1 MEKKPITILYGTETG
16 NAEDLANQTLERA
29 EAAGLEVKLV
39 GAMDFSVADLA
50 DTQRLI
56 CVISTWGEGDP
67 PSEAEDFCHD
77 LYDGNDVPDLSHLE
91 FTVCAL
97 GDTGYDEFCGCG
109 VKVDAALEK
118 HGATRFHEIAKLD
131 VDFDD
136 DFEAWSDALFAKLEG

>member
-16 NAEDLANQTLERA
+16 NAEDLASQLLERA
-29 EAAGLEVKLV
+29 EGAGLEASMV
-39 GAMDFSVADLA
+39 GAMDFNTSDLA

-56 CVISTWGEGDP
+56 VVISTWGEGDP
-67 PSEAEDFCHD
+67 PSEAEDFCND
-77 LYDGNDVPDLSHLE
+77 LFDGEGVPALDHLD

-109 VKVDAALEK
+109 VKVDESLAK
-118 HGATRFHEIAKLD
+118 HGATRFHDIAKLD

-136 DFEAWSDALFAKLEG
+136 DFEAWSDALFAKLEA